1 MHSEVAPY
9 TSKDYYVQCVSC
21 SKVPNEYLIM
31 GMFLQVHN
39 KDINT
44 HTHTH
49 THTHINTHTHKHT
62 HTHTSIKIHRDK
74 Q

>member
-1 MHSEVAPY
+1 MCFLLQRFID
-9 TSKDYYVQCVSC
+9 KQN
-21 SKVPNEYLIM
+21 PNGYLIM

-49 THTHINTHTHKHT
+49 THTHK
-62 HTHTSIKIHRDK
+62 DK
-74 Q
+74 K